1 MKNEFENEPFFQEI
15 IKKKNIKSD
24 LIYLLFKYE
33 DILLDD
39 RSNMYMDLDINDC
52 ISTKEETKKIEDDIK
67 ENKEIQELV
76 NKLIKY
82 IHERY

>member
-39 RSNMYMDLDINDC
+39 RSDMYMDLDINDC
-52 ISTKEETKKIEDDIK
+52 ISTKDETKKIEDDIK

>member
-1 MKNEFENEPFFQEI
+1 MKNEFENKPFFQEI

-39 RSNMYMDLDINDC
+39 RSDMYMDLDINDC
-52 ISTKEETKKIEDDIK
+52 ISTTEETKKIEDDIK

>member
-39 RSNMYMDLDINDC
+39 RSDMYMDLDINDC
-52 ISTKEETKKIEDDIK
+52 ISTTEETKKIEDDIK

>member
-52 ISTKEETKKIEDDIK
+52 ISTKEETKKLEDDIK

>member
-1 MKNEFENEPFFQEI
+1 MKNEFENEAFFQEI

-39 RSNMYMDLDINDC
+39 RSDMYMDLDINDC

>member
-39 RSNMYMDLDINDC
+39 RSDMYMDLDINDC

>member
-39 RSNMYMDLDINDC
+39 RSDMI
-52 ISTKEETKKIEDDIK
+52 
-67 ENKEIQELV
+67 
-76 NKLIKY
+76 
-82 IHERY
+82 

>member
-39 RSNMYMDLDINDC
+39 RSDMYMDLDINDC
-52 ISTKEETKKIEDDIK
+52 ISTKEETKKLEDDIK

>member
-24 LIYLLFKYE
+24 LIYLLFRYE

>member
-1 MKNEFENEPFFQEI
+1 MKNKFENEPFFQEI

-39 RSNMYMDLDINDC
+39 RSDMYMDLDINDC
-52 ISTKEETKKIEDDIK
+52 ISTKEETKKLEDDIK